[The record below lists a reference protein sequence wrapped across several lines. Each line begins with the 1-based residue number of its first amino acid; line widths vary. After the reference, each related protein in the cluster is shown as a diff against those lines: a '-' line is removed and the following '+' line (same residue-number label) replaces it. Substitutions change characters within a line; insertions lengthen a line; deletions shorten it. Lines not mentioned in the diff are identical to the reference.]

1 MNMCAQGPQQQTT
14 TSTARGVERLEIRL
28 AQEAHLVDLS
38 AVQGN
43 GFHVLLEHLRA
54 HLLPSKRRCHHNGVD
69 AQCVSLWVMLG
80 HGAVGEVLARSQRAT
95 NEANNMLP
103 LLGSAHVSHE
113 VRRACD
119 VGTIPPSVLYAH
131 LKNCGAWQR
140 RSSSLALL
148 AASSWG

>member
-1 MNMCAQGPQQQTT
+1 
-14 TSTARGVERLEIRL
+14 
-28 AQEAHLVDLS
+28 VDLS

-69 AQCVSLWVMLG
+69 AQCVCIRLRERETTDNNATQQTSLWVMLG